1 MAALAQAGG
10 DGVGARSEILERFSV
25 DLLHRPALG
34 GQIVARLCA
43 INDPSPKDEDLLDL
57 LGAGLDAARIA
68 CENGKCRVALKLMRS
83 KTPSLSRGV
92 RAG

>member
-1 MAALAQAGG
+1 MAKDRIDEAMAALAQAGG
-10 DGVGARSEILERFSV
+10 DGFGARSEILERFSV

-57 LGAGLDAARIA
+57 LGAG
-68 CENGKCRVALKLMRS
+68 VALPLNPAHGALGS
-83 KTPSLSRGV
+83 VCCP
-92 RAG
+92 